1 MPALRPAVRHLG
13 PILQQLQHHIGRRP
27 LVIFNADFE
36 TQILSNYPE
45 CCTD

>member
-1 MPALRPAVRHLG
+1 MPALRPAVRHPG

-36 TQILSNYPE
+36 QLSR
-45 CCTD
+45 TLHRLV